1 MFMNPFELPTSLLV
15 GDVEHPIRTDYRDI
29 LYILSIFSD
38 PDYESDERG
47 VICLRVM
54 FPDWRQIPPEQYRAA
69 LEAASAFIDGPLP
82 PDSGG
87 HEHGKRPRVMDW
99 QQDAGLIIPAVN
111 RVVGTEVRALEYM
124 HWWTFLGAYM
134 EIGDCLY
141 STVLSIRQKRAK
153 GKKLETYEQAFYKA
167 NRALVD
173 LRKQQTEQDA
183 QRKEALKKLFV

>member
-1 MFMNPFELPTSLLV
+1 MNPFELPTSLLV

-47 VICLRVM
+47 VLCLRVM
-54 FPDWRQIPPEQYRAA
+54 FPDWRKLPPEQYRAA

-87 HEHGKRPRVMDW
+87 VHEKRPRVMDW

-134 EIGDCLY
+134 EIGDCLF

-167 NRALVD
+167 NRSLVD
-173 LRKQQTEQDA
+173 LRRPQTQADA
-183 QRKEALKKLFV
+183 QRKEALKALFV